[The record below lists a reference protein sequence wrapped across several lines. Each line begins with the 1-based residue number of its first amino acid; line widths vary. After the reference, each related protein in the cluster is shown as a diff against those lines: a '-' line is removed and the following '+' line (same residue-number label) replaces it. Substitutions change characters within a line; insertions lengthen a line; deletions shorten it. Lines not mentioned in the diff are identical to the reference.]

1 MKIGIYGGSF
11 NPPHLGHLAAA
22 ESAARY
28 LELDRLMLIPAGI
41 PPHKQLSADAPAPV
55 HRLAMTRLMGAQI
68 ELDTLIPVEVSDM
81 ELTREGK
88 SYTSDTLRLLHE
100 CYPDAELWLLMGTDM
115 FLTFHLWHAPE
126 EIVRHAGLCAF
137 GRTERDGEEVFAPQ
151 RAFLGEKFPGC
162 RIVTMTLPNLVE
174 ISSTELRAGMVSGE
188 SEKMLTPQVYGY
200 ILREHLYGTNLD
212 LKHLTIPQLRPIAL
226 SYLKAK
232 RCAHVLGTAATAV
245 KLAEKYGAD
254 AHRAEVAGLLHDCT
268 KKLSM
273 AEQLALCER
282 YGIALDELEK
292 KALKLL
298 HAKTGAALA
307 RDVFGVDDEI
317 YNAIL
322 WHTTGKPNMTVL
334 EKVIYLADFIEP
346 TRDFPGVDT
355 LRRTVWEDLDR
366 GLLMGLEMTVEEMQ
380 EMGSPIH
387 VNTLTARDY
396 LRGKEN
402 EGKA

>member
-100 CYPDAELWLLMGTDM
+100 RYPDAELWLLMGTDM

-188 SEKMLTPQVYGY
+188 SEKMLAPQVYGY

-232 RCAHVLGTAATAV
+232 RCAHVLGMAATAV

-282 YGIALDELEK
+282 YGIVLDELEK

-322 WHTTGKPNMTVL
+322 WHTTGRPNMTAL

-380 EMGSPIH
+380 KMGNPIH

>member
-22 ESAARY
+22 ESAVYY
-28 LELDRLMLIPAGI
+28 LQLDRLFLIPAGI
-41 PPHKQLSADAPAPV
+41 PPHKQFSADAPSGA
-55 HRLAMTRLMGAQI
+55 HRLAMTRLMGGQI
-68 ELDTLIPVEVSDM
+68 ELDTGIPVEVSDM
-81 ELTREGK
+81 ELTRAGK
-88 SYTSDTLRLLHE
+88 SYTADTVRLLYE
-100 CYPDAELWLLMGTDM
+100 QYPDAELWLLMGTDM

-126 EIVRHAGLCAF
+126 EIVRCAGLCAF
-137 GRTERDGEEVFAPQ
+137 GRAEKDGEEVFAPQ

-162 RIVTMTLPNLVE
+162 RIVTMTLANLVE
-174 ISSTELRAGMVSGE
+174 VSSTELRAGMTDGMGE
-188 SEKMLTPQVYGY
+188 RLLAPQVYGY

-212 LKHLTIPQLRPIAL
+212 LKHLTIRQLRPIAL
-226 SYLKAK
+226 SYLKAR
-232 RCAHVLGTAATAV
+232 RCGHVLGTAATAV

-254 AHRAEVAGLLHDCT
+254 VHRAEVAGLLHDCT

-273 AEQLALCER
+273 DEQLALCER
-282 YGIALDELEK
+282 YGIVLDELEK

-307 RDVFGVDDEI
+307 RDVFGVDDEV

-322 WHTTGKPNMTVL
+322 WHTTGKPDMTVL

-355 LRRTVWEDLDR
+355 LREAVWQDLDR
-366 GLLMGLEMTVEEMQ
+366 GLLMGLEMTVEEME
-380 EMGSPIH
+380 EMGNPIH
-387 VNTLTARDY
+387 VNTLRARDY
-396 LRGKEN
+396 LKGKAN